1 MTVRASRRRLGWRY
15 IARMIR
21 AGLISLAVSLATAP
35 VLAQSLDDTRAV
47 NAMRDMAR
55 AQERKADE
63 LRRLRQV
70 EADRALQEDRDR
82 RNAARDA
89 RSSRRFDRP

>member
-1 MTVRASRRRLGWRY
+1 MRF
-15 IARMIR
+15 
-21 AGLISLAVSLATAP
+21 AGLALLLFLAP
-35 VLAQSLDDTRAV
+35 VTVSGQSFDDTRAV
-47 NAMRDMAR
+47 NAMRDLVR
-55 AQERKADE
+55 AQERQAYE

-89 RSSRRFDRP
+89 RSSRRIDRP

>member
-1 MTVRASRRRLGWRY
+1 MRL
-15 IARMIR
+15 
-21 AGLISLAVSLATAP
+21 AGLALLLSLAPVTVSG
-35 VLAQSLDDTRAV
+35 QSFDDTRAV

-55 AQERKADE
+55 AQERQADE
-63 LRRLRQV
+63 LRQLRQV